1 MMLNYSRPK
10 LFIQSS
16 QQLLVV
22 LLSSIALTANIFA
35 ADGDLD
41 ASFGNGGK
49 VSTDIG
55 SDYDSVT
62 NAAQQPA

>member
-1 MMLNYSRPK
+1 MNSQK
-10 LFIQSS
+10 LSLCLS

-22 LLSSIALTANIFA
+22 FLSIITLTANIFA

-49 VSTDIG
+49 VRPTSEPIMIRQLMPHSSRTAK
-55 SDYDSVT
+55 S
-62 NAAQQPA
+62 